1 MSIYKIRR
9 ATLEDVEQIAQLEEA
24 CFPPKEAASESSFL
38 QRLKVYANH
47 FLVLEEE
54 GKIVS
59 MVNGMVTEEEDLKD
73 EMYSNAQLHNE
84 NGKWQMIFGVATH
97 PDWQKKG
104 LAQKVLK
111 EFIAIAKKENRKG
124 LVLTC
129 KEKLIPYYEKFGFV
143 NEGISSS
150 EHGAVVWYQMRLV
163 L

>member
-1 MSIYKIRR
+1 
-9 ATLEDVEQIAQLEEA
+9 
-24 CFPPKEAASESSFL
+24 
-38 QRLKVYANH
+38 
-47 FLVLEEE
+47 
-54 GKIVS
+54 
-59 MVNGMVTEEEDLKD
+59 MVNGMVTDEEDLKD

-84 NGKWQMIFGVATH
+84 KGKWQMIFGVATH

-111 EFIAIAKKENRKG
+111 EFIAIAREENRKG

-143 NEGISSS
+143 NEGISSL

>member
-9 ATLEDVEQIAQLEEA
+9 ATIEDVEQIAQLEGA
-24 CFPPKEAASESSFL
+24 CFPPKEAASEASFL

-47 FLVLEEE
+47 FLVLEDK

-59 MVNGMVTEEEDLKD
+59 MVNGMVTDEEDLKD

-104 LAQKVLK
+104 VGPKGFK
-111 EFIAIAKKENRKG
+111 GIYCHCKRRK
-124 LVLTC
+124 
-129 KEKLIPYYEKFGFV
+129 
-143 NEGISSS
+143 
-150 EHGAVVWYQMRLV
+150 
-163 L
+163 